1 MKSMEKPWRKP
12 WREPWRTCSV
22 HSLPAVEP
30 QSLTPPG
37 ENHYL
42 APKCR
47 DGRIGNHS
55 LNVAIYGNGCSNGC
69 SNMRCNDIFIILIIF
84 IIFII
89 FIVIIFIVNAF
100 SPKHLTEMQTTYAG
114 EQRTAV
120 WREHGTAIRSQTMSN
135 SAQGCSKQLR
145 WTAMVTMGS
154 PWQSMAVLVRWLSY
168 FSSQSCLA
176 PRLFFRT
183 LLGNVENCW
192 NFTKRCENS
201 NVHAFAYCAHI
212 WYSHKSCMDTQL
224 SSEVWQAWSL
234 GLDGSWFS
242 AEFSTA
248 FLSFDFIH
256 WKCALTSKHQPT
268 TVDFDLS
275 ESIISI
281 GVYRSLLHFYSNI
294 ITRPVYPNWTS
305 PQL

>member
-1 MKSMEKPWRKP
+1 MLVSRERQCGESMAQQSEVKLCQTQLKDAQSSCDERLWSPWA
-12 WREPWRTCSV
+12 V
-22 HSLPAVEP
+22 H
-30 QSLTPPG
+30 
-37 ENHYL
+37 
-42 APKCR
+42 
-47 DGRIGNHS
+47 
-55 LNVAIYGNGCSNGC
+55 
-69 SNMRCNDIFIILIIF
+69 
-84 IIFII
+84 
-89 FIVIIFIVNAF
+89 
-100 SPKHLTEMQTTYAG
+100 
-114 EQRTAV
+114 
-120 WREHGTAIRSQTMSN
+120 
-135 SAQGCSKQLR
+135 
-145 WTAMVTMGS
+145 GS
-154 PWQSMAVLVRWLSY
+154 PWQSWFGGCRTSQANPAWLHV
-168 FSSQSCLA
+168 SSSGPCWEMLKY
-176 PRLFFRT
+176 
-183 LLGNVENCW
+183 VENCW

>member
-84 IIFII
+84 I
-89 FIVIIFIVNAF
+89 VIIFIVNAF

-154 PWQSMAVLVRWLSY
+154 PWQSMAVHGSPGSVAVVLLKPILLGST
-168 FSSQSCLA
+168 SLLQDLA
-176 PRLFFRT
+176 GKCWNMLKIVEISRNDVRT
-183 LLGNVENCW
+183 LMFMLL
-192 NFTKRCENS
+192 
-201 NVHAFAYCAHI
+201 HI
-212 WYSHKSCMDTQL
+212 
-224 SSEVWQAWSL
+224 V
-234 GLDGSWFS
+234 
-242 AEFSTA
+242 
-248 FLSFDFIH
+248 
-256 WKCALTSKHQPT
+256 LTSDIPIRAAWT
-268 TVDFDLS
+268 
-275 ESIISI
+275 
-281 GVYRSLLHFYSNI
+281 
-294 ITRPVYPNWTS
+294 PN
-305 PQL
+305 

>member
-1 MKSMEKPWRKP
+1 MLVS
-12 WREPWRTCSV
+12 RERQCGER
-22 HSLPAVEP
+22 AQ
-30 QSLTPPG
+30 QSEVKLSSRMLKAAAMNG
-37 ENHYL
+37 
-42 APKCR
+42 
-47 DGRIGNHS
+47 
-55 LNVAIYGNGCSNGC
+55 YG
-69 SNMRCNDIFIILIIF
+69 
-84 IIFII
+84 
-89 FIVIIFIVNAF
+89 
-100 SPKHLTEMQTTYAG
+100 H
-114 EQRTAV
+114 
-120 WREHGTAIRSQTMSN
+120 HG
-135 SAQGCSKQLR
+135 
-145 WTAMVTMGS
+145 
-154 PWQSMAVLVRWLSY
+154 QSMAVLVRWLSY

-183 LLGNVENCW
+183 LLGNVEISW
-192 NFTKRCENS
+192 KLLKFHETIWELS

-294 ITRPVYPNWTS
+294 ITLNPNWTS